1 MMADGVIFSDI
12 MALLVTRLKA
22 ALAARGYSA
31 TRVGIKADES
41 GSQVILRRDG
51 GSRDSK
57 TIMSSVIGINIY
69 ETSYARAEDLALLV
83 EAIFDDLPD
92 GNPIVATSVQ
102 SSIQDVTDLK
112 GERRFMRFAVTH
124 RGSNLSEGQAPNN
137 S

>member
-12 MALLVTRLKA
+12 MAHLVERLGTELTSK
-22 ALAARGYSA
+22 GYTS
-31 TRVGIKADES
+31 TRVGIKANDS
-41 GSQVILRRDG
+41 ASQVILRRDG

-57 TIMSSVIGINIY
+57 TVMSSVIGVNIY
-69 ETSYARAEDLALLV
+69 ETSYANAENLALMV
-83 EAIFDDLPD
+83 EGIFDDLPD

-124 RGSNLSEGQAPNN
+124 RGTNL
-137 S
+137 

>member
-1 MMADGVIFSDI
+1 MADGVIFSDI
-12 MALLVTRLKA
+12 MAHLVSRLNT
-22 ALAARGYSA
+22 ALTAQGYTD
-31 TRVGIKADES
+31 TRVGIKADDS
-41 GSQVILRRDG
+41 ASQVIIRRDG

-57 TIMSSVIGINIY
+57 TVTSSVIGVNIY
-69 ETSYARAEDLALLV
+69 EESYAAAEELALMV

-124 RGSNLSEGQAPNN
+124 RGSNL
-137 S
+137 